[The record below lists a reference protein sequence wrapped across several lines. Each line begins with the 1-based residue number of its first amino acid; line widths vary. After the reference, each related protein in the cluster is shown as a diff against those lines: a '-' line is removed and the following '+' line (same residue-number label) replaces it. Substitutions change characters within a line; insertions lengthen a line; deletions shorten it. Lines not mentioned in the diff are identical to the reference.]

1 MCMISPRSSPAFVGV
16 SLQSR
21 LCLPRRALLRD
32 GLKPQLIVSLAFA
45 VVVVHQIRREEDR
58 TTPLAGFHIFP
69 QQVLDVFNIYSDHPT
84 TMEITYTPLRSTTKF
99 SGVQIRPPFNCR
111 MIPRLMMVFNS
122 TTNFVVCR
130 NNPTI

>member
-32 GLKPQLIVSLAFA
+32 GLKPQVIVSLAFA

-58 TTPLAGFHIFP
+58 TTPLAGFHIFHNRSLTFLIFTPITP
-69 QQVLDVFNIYSDHPT
+69 QLWKLHIH
-84 TMEITYTPLRSTTKF
+84 PLRSTTKF

-111 MIPRLMMVFNS
+111 MVPRLMMVFNS
-122 TTNFVVCR
+122 TTYFVVCR